1 MTSLPNEPIKVG
13 VLFSSSGVTAP
24 IELSQQ
30 RATILA
36 AEEINHAGGINGREL
51 QLVFRDPASTPARY
65 AALIEQLIVEE
76 QIRVVVGCYM
86 SSTRKAVIPIV
97 ERHNAL
103 LFYPT
108 LYEGFEYSRNVIYT
122 GAAPNQNSLPLADYM
137 LGHFGSRVFMVGSDY
152 IYPYE
157 SNRIMSDLVF
167 ERGGEKLEEIY
178 LPLDAGWSSYLSVA
192 KKIAAQAPDFVF
204 STVVGS
210 GISHMYR
217 AFAEAGLDPYKTPIA
232 SLTTSE
238 TEVAAMG
245 AALGEGHITA
255 ATYFQSVSDPV
266 NQRCLANYHQRFGS
280 GVVTDMCWEAAYFQ
294 MHVLANAMRIT
305 GGDDT
310 NALLKTLPGL
320 ELNAPQGRIRIDE
333 HNHHTYLHP
342 RIGRLNRHGQFDI
355 LSDSPGWTRADP
367 FVISHS
373 LVDEAESH
381 GGPDE
386 VRS

>member
-1 MTSLPNEPIKVG
+1 MTPSSNVPIKVG

-36 AEEINHAGGINGREL
+36 AEEINLAGGINGREL

-65 AALIEQLIVEE
+65 AALIQQLIVEE

-137 LGHFGSRVFMVGSDY
+137 LGQFGSRVFMVGSDY

-167 ERGGEKLEEIY
+167 ERGGEKLAEIY
-178 LPLDAGWSSYLSVA
+178 LPLDAPWSSYLSVA

-238 TEVAAMG
+238 T
-245 AALGEGHITA
+245 
-255 ATYFQSVSDPV
+255 
-266 NQRCLANYHQRFGS
+266 
-280 GVVTDMCWEAAYFQ
+280 
-294 MHVLANAMRIT
+294 
-305 GGDDT
+305 
-310 NALLKTLPGL
+310 
-320 ELNAPQGRIRIDE
+320 
-333 HNHHTYLHP
+333 
-342 RIGRLNRHGQFDI
+342 
-355 LSDSPGWTRADP
+355 
-367 FVISHS
+367 
-373 LVDEAESH
+373 
-381 GGPDE
+381 
-386 VRS
+386 